1 MKIFVYPAHC
11 DGKHVPG
18 VDYVRIIRPMRELA
32 KQPGFD
38 VHIFNGEKDLD
49 WRQVAK
55 DYDVFYLNYITN
67 AAGFV
72 LASYHFWKNKKK
84 IVFDIDDLIWEI
96 QPDNAA
102 YSVYAPG
109 TEGRATITDILS
121 RGVDYVTC
129 TNDYLRKGIAQYTWK
144 PLDKINVFE
153 NYIDLNLYKW
163 RQKPKKDYEVTIGYF
178 GSSSHFNDLVTP
190 GFVEGLDKLM
200 RNYPQVRFYTIGAM
214 IQEIKKRFGSRYTTG
229 FGDHDIYKWVK
240 MMPLMLQNVD
250 IFVAPLLDIT
260 YARAKSS
267 IKYLEYSST
276 KIPGCYQ
283 DIRQYRQIVRHGE
296 NGFLCKTRND
306 WYRSLKELVE
316 SYDLRKKMGGSAFKT
331 VKDDWTIQGNVQQY
345 VDFFNGL

>member
-18 VDYVRIIRPMRELA
+18 VDYVRIIRPMQELA

-55 DYDVFYLNYITN
+55 EYDVFYLNYITN

-163 RQKPKKDYEVTIGYF
+163 RQKPKKDYEITIGYF
-178 GSSSHFNDLVTP
+178 GSSSHFNDLVNP

-306 WYRSLKELVE
+306 WYRCLRELVE